1 MSRAER
7 RAYERMT
14 RNRDPMAPPPL
25 VGAARARQEMLRAR
39 RATAAAQRDPTKLFS
54 RRALWWTIGG
64 AFGVGLLGLSLAWP
78 SGPGLAVV
86 IGAAV
91 GVAWA
96 AVSVGFLVLR
106 RRSALRS
113 GQGAAAIVERGR
125 RPAGR

>member
-25 VGAARARQEMLRAR
+25 AGAARARQEMLRAR
-39 RATAAAQRDPTKLFS
+39 RIAAAAQRDPTKLFS

-64 AFGVGLLGLSLAWP
+64 GLGIGLLGMSLAWP
-78 SGPGLAVV
+78 SGAGIAVA

-91 GVAWA
+91 GVTWA
-96 AVSVGFLVLR
+96 AACVGFLALR

-113 GQGAAAIVERGR
+113 GQGSAASGERGR

>member
-25 VGAARARQEMLRAR
+25 AGAARARQEMLRAR
-39 RATAAAQRDPTKLFS
+39 RLAAAAQRDPTKLFS

-64 AFGVGLLGLSLAWP
+64 ALGVGLLGLSLAWP
-78 SGPGLAVV
+78 SGPGLAVA
-86 IGAAV
+86 IGAAA
-91 GVAWA
+91 GVAWV
-96 AVSVGFLVLR
+96 AVCVGFLVLR

-113 GQGAAAIVERGR
+113 SQGSAASGERGR

>member
-25 VGAARARQEMLRAR
+25 VGAARARREALRAR

-54 RRALWWTIGG
+54 RRALWFTFGG

-78 SGPGLAVV
+78 SGAALAVA
-86 IGAAV
+86 IGAVV

-96 AVSVGFLVLR
+96 AVSIGFLAMR

-113 GQGAAAIVERGR
+113 GQGNAASGERGR